1 MKNNTTLCDM
11 LQSKDK
17 DCIYMAVSMIRN
29 IDNISK
35 EEKRLLNK
43 IPLIEKIRYYE
54 DVCRELGEDIKES
67 PYDKIK
73 QIEKLFCKGWIKD
86 WSNLNQYKYYPY
98 FVYYCS
104 SGSIGGLVFADSGYV
119 NAHCSGRV
127 TYFPSKEISDF
138 AGKTFID
145 IYRELMK

>member
-17 DCIYMAVSMIRN
+17 DCIYMAVTMIRN
-29 IDNISK
+29 IDKVSK
-35 EEKRLLNK
+35 EEKKLLNK
-43 IPLIEKIRYYE
+43 VKLIDRIRYYE
-54 DVCRELGEDIKES
+54 DVCKELNEPIKES

-86 WSNLNQYKYYPY
+86 WSDSSQYKYYPY
-98 FVYYCS
+98 FIY
-104 SGSIGGLVFADSGYV
+104 SGSIGGLVFHVSYYGADYCGGVVAY
-119 NAHCSGRV
+119 
-127 TYFPSKEISDF
+127 YPSREISDF
-138 AGKTFID
+138 VGKTFVD

>member
-43 IPLIEKIRYYE
+43 VPLIERIRYYE
-54 DVCRELGEDIKES
+54 DVCRELGEDVKES

-73 QIEKLFCKGWIKD
+73 QIEKLFYKGWVKD
-86 WSNLNQYKYYPY
+86 WSNVNQYKYYPY
-98 FVYYCS
+98 FVFS
-104 SGSIGGLVFADSGYV
+104 SSIGGLVFGDSGSDLDLCGGQV
-119 NAHCSGRV
+119 A
-127 TYFPSKEISDF
+127 YFPTREISDF
-138 AGKTFID
+138 VGKTFVD